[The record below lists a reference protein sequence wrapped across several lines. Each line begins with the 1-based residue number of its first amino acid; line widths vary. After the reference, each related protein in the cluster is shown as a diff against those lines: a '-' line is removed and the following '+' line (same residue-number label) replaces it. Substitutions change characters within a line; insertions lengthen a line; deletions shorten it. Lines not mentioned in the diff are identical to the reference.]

1 LGINKKN
8 ILLLGSDGM
17 IGHQVLIGLLK
28 ENFLIHAHFK
38 KKKSKQDFLK
48 SKNTIFHFLEISEDN
63 IEEFLVDIN
72 PDIIINTAG
81 VTTRREKESTINQI
95 KFTNS
100 LLPNILSNWS
110 EKNGCRLIHFST
122 DCVFS
127 GEKGNYKD
135 DDKPDALDTYGKTK
149 SLGEVR
155 GTNTLTLRSSMI
167 GFELYNKTELLEW
180 VLSNQN
186 KSINGFSNV
195 IYSGITTSLMSKI
208 VNKIVNDFP
217 DLSGI
222 YNVSSAPISK
232 YSLLKKI
239 NAIFDLNIK
248 IKSIESK
255 ASNKSLEYSNFFMIT
270 GIEIP
275 DWDSMLKELKKAWLL
290 NKHIYE
296 D

>member
-1 LGINKKN
+1 
-8 ILLLGSDGM
+8 M

-135 DDKPDALDTYGKTK
+135 SDKPDAVDTYGKTK
-149 SLGEVR
+149 SLGEAS
-155 GTNTLTLRSSMI
+155 GAKTLTLRSSMI

-208 VNKIVNDFP
+208 VNKIINDFP

-255 ASNKSLEYSNFFMIT
+255 ASNKSLDYSNFFMKT

>member
-1 LGINKKN
+1 
-8 ILLLGSDGM
+8 M

-208 VNKIVNDFP
+208 VNKIINDFP

-255 ASNKSLEYSNFFMIT
+255 ASNKSLDYSNFFMKT

>member
-1 LGINKKN
+1 
-8 ILLLGSDGM
+8 M

>member
-1 LGINKKN
+1 
-8 ILLLGSDGM
+8 M

-222 YNVSSAPISK
+222 YNVSSAPLSK

-239 NAIFDLNIK
+239 NAIFGLNIK

>member
-1 LGINKKN
+1 
-8 ILLLGSDGM
+8 M
-17 IGHQVLIGLLK
+17 IGHQILLSLAK
-28 ENFLIHAHFK
+28 EDFKINAHFK
-38 KKKSKQDFLK
+38 NKKKNQDLLK
-48 SKNTIFHFLEISEDN
+48 AKNITFHFLEITSFN
-63 IEEFLVDIN
+63 IQEFLKNIN
-72 PDIIINTAG
+72 PDIIINAAG

-149 SLGEVR
+149 SLGEAS
-155 GTNTLTLRSSMI
+155 GAKTLTLRSSMI

-186 KSINGFSNV
+186 KSISGFSNV

-208 VNKIVNDFP
+208 VNKIINDFP

-255 ASNKSLEYSNFFMIT
+255 ASNKSLDYSNFFMKT

>member
-1 LGINKKN
+1 
-8 ILLLGSDGM
+8 M

-110 EKNGCRLIHFST
+110 EINGCRLIHFST

>member
-1 LGINKKN
+1 
-8 ILLLGSDGM
+8 M
-17 IGHQVLIGLLK
+17 IGHQVLIGLSK

-208 VNKIVNDFP
+208 VNKIINDFP

>member
-1 LGINKKN
+1 
-8 ILLLGSDGM
+8 M

-38 KKKSKQDFLK
+38 KKKSKHDFLK

-63 IEEFLVDIN
+63 IEEFLLDIN

-100 LLPNILSNWS
+100 ILPNILSSWS
-110 EKNGCRLIHFST
+110 EKNDCRLIHFST

-127 GEKGNYKD
+127 GEKGNYQD
-135 DDKPDALDTYGKTK
+135 NDKPDALDTYGKTK
-149 SLGEVR
+149 SLGEVS

-180 VLSNQN
+180 VLSNKN
-186 KSINGFSNV
+186 KTINGFSNV
-195 IYSGITTSLMSKI
+195 IYSGITTTLMSKI
-208 VNKIVNDFP
+208 VIKIIEDFS
-217 DLSGI
+217 DLKGI
-222 YNVSSAPISK
+222 YNISSSPISK

-239 NAIFDLNIK
+239 NDIFDLNIK
-248 IKSIESK
+248 IESVEYKSSD
-255 ASNKSLEYSNFFMIT
+255 KSLESSRFFNKT
-270 GIEIP
+270 GIKIP
-275 DWDSMLKELKKAWLL
+275 NWDLMLKELKDSWLL
-290 NKHIYE
+290 NKDIYE
-296 D
+296 N